1 MDEQQDLRGVGSS
14 ISVPIIVAA
23 IVALVLIVGGFL
35 SYRWLANE
43 EQHTKIVIATGPES
57 GTYHALG
64 VAAARVFEAEGVVG
78 SAEVLTTAGS
88 VANMRLLS
96 GEERGA
102 DLAFVQG
109 DTPTNGDVRLVAS
122 LYSEVLHILLAK
134 DAASEI
140 NTIFDLR
147 GRRVALGEEDSG
159 TRQLAQHIL
168 EHFRIEVGEDLA
180 LGPRATADALMS
192 GTADAGFILTAIPS
206 RLVAELAQKDA
217 VRFLSLGDAQEVGNE
232 ADALALVIPS
242 LQATTIPRSTYV
254 NVPKRPVRTVSVE
267 ALLVASRDL
276 DPELVQR
283 LTAAIFELRPGAGGL
298 AGEELVVASRIR
310 ESYQPGAAVIPYHR
324 GAIAY
329 YERSQPPFFV
339 QYAEAISLGLTLL
352 VGLYSAYIALREWM
366 RRRMKNRIDAY
377 LLEVE
382 DLADDLRNLSLEELI
397 ERRDTLDRV
406 RQRAFSD
413 LVSEKLLADESFT
426 IFQDHL
432 RSELASIEARILEQ
446 KSPA

>member
-1 MDEQQDLRGVGSS
+1 MEHTQHDQDVGSS

-23 IVALVLIVGGFL
+23 VVALVLIVGGFL
-35 SYRWLANE
+35 SYRWLVHE
-43 EQHTKIVIATGPES
+43 EGHARIVIATGSEG

-64 VAAARVFEAEGVVG
+64 VAAARVFESEGVVE

-88 VANMRLLS
+88 VANMKLLS
-96 GEERGA
+96 AQQRGA

-109 DTPTNGDVRLVAS
+109 DTPATADVRLVAS
-122 LYSEVLHILLAK
+122 LYDEVLHIVVKK
-134 DAASEI
+134 DAANEI
-140 NTIFDLR
+140 KTIFDLR
-147 GRRVALGEEDSG
+147 GRRVALGEFDSG
-159 TRQLAQHIL
+159 TRQLAEHVL
-168 EHFRIEVGEDLA
+168 EHFRVQVGEDLA
-180 LGPRATADALMS
+180 LGPQATADALVS
-192 GTADAGFILTAIPS
+192 GTADAAFILTAIPS

-242 LQATTIPRSTYV
+242 LKATTIPRSTYV
-254 NVPKRPVRTVSVE
+254 DLPTRPVCTVSVQ
-267 ALLVASRDL
+267 ALLVAPRAL
-276 DPELVQR
+276 DPELVHR
-283 LTAAIFELRPGAGGL
+283 LTAAIFEHRPGAGGL
-298 AGEELVVASRIR
+298 GGEELVVASRIR
-310 ESYQPGAAVIPYHR
+310 ESYQPGTAIIPYHR

-352 VGLYSAYIALREWM
+352 VGLYSGYIALREWM

-382 DLADDLRNLSLEELI
+382 DLTDDLRNLSLEELV
-397 ERRDTLDRV
+397 ERRDTLDLV

-413 LVSEKLLADESFT
+413 LVSERLLADESFT

>member
-1 MDEQQDLRGVGSS
+1 MEHTPHDHDVGSS

-23 IVALVLIVGGFL
+23 VVALVLIVGGFL
-35 SYRWLANE
+35 GYRWLE
-43 EQHTKIVIATGPES
+43 GQEQSTDIVIATGPES

-64 VAAARVFEAEGVVG
+64 VAAARVFEAEGVVE

-88 VANMRLLS
+88 VANMALIE
-96 GEERGA
+96 GADGGA

-109 DTPTNGDVRLVAS
+109 DTPANGDVRLVAS
-122 LYSEVLHILLAK
+122 LYDEVLHILLAK
-134 DAASEI
+134 NAAPEI
-140 NTIFDLR
+140 RTIFDLR
-147 GRRVALGEEDSG
+147 GRRVALGEADSG
-159 TRQLAQHIL
+159 TRQLAEHIL

-180 LGPRATADALMS
+180 LGPRASAEALMS
-192 GTADAGFILTAIPS
+192 GTADAAFILTAIPS
-206 RLVAELAQKDA
+206 RLVAELAQMDA

-242 LQATTIPRSTYV
+242 LEATTIPRSTYV
-254 NVPKRPVRTVSVE
+254 DLPKDPVRTVSVQ
-267 ALLVASRDL
+267 ALLVASKKL
-276 DPELVQR
+276 DPELVR
-283 LTAAIFELRPGAGGL
+283 HLTSAIFEHRRGAGGL
-298 AGEELVVASRIR
+298 EGEELVVASRIR
-310 ESYQPGAAVIPYHR
+310 ESYHPAAAVIPYHR
-324 GAIAY
+324 GAVAY

-352 VGLYSAYIALREWM
+352 VGLYSGYIALREWM

-382 DLADDLRNLSLEELI
+382 DLTDDLRNLSLEELI
-397 ERRDTLDRV
+397 ERRDTLDLV

-413 LVSEKLLADESFT
+413 LVSERLLADESFT

-432 RSELASIEARILEQ
+432 RAELASIEARILEQ
-446 KSPA
+446 KSPV